1 MTTAIVEY
9 TQTEA
14 ALAELRMKYAD
25 VVFDVATT
33 KGMTEAKAARAELRT
48 LRVNL
53 EAKRKEIKA
62 PALKRC
68 AEIDTEAKR
77 ITAELAEMEDPIDA
91 AIKAEE
97 SRKEHEKAE
106 KERLDRERTEALNRR
121 FDAIKALP
129 LRAVDAT
136 AAQIEA
142 VIAEA
147 QADPLDDIEEKY
159 QAAAKYELGISILS
173 LKAALDKRR
182 MADENAAAEAAR
194 IAAEREEL
202 ERLRAESAARQAE
215 ADRLAAAERERLAA
229 EQRRQEE
236 EARAEREAAE
246 ERKRV
251 AREEEQRRIEAERA
265 ERRRRED
272 EERAQAEA
280 ERKERQRREDEARAA
295 EAEELRKAQI
305 AAEAER
311 RRLADERA
319 AQEKAA
325 RDRAIAEATLL
336 GAAVEA
342 VALLKASNLGA
353 HIVTLKLEA
362 AIRREPI
369 TTSEAA

>member
-1 MTTAIVEY
+1 MTTQIAEY
-9 TQTEA
+9 TQTEQ

-33 KGMTEAKAARAELRT
+33 KGMADAKAARAELRT

-68 AEIDTEAKR
+68 NEIDTEAKR
-77 ITAELAEMEDPIDA
+77 ITAELSEMEDPIDT

-97 SRKEHEKAE
+97 DRKANAKAE
-106 KERLDRERTEALNRR
+106 AERLEQERTEARNRR

-142 VIAEA
+142 IIAEA
-147 QADPLDDIEEKY
+147 QADALSDIEEKY
-159 QAAAKYELGISILS
+159 LPAAKYAMDLSVLS

-182 MADENAAAEAAR
+182 AADKAAADEAAR
-194 IAAEREEL
+194 IKAERDEL
-202 ERLRAESAARQAE
+202 DRLRAEQAARQAE
-215 ADRLAAAERERLAA
+215 ADRLAAAERERIAA
-229 EQRRQEE
+229 EQRQKEE
-236 EARAEREAAE
+236 AARAEREAAE
-246 ERKRV
+246 
-251 AREEEQRRIEAERA
+251 AREREAREQEQRRIDAERA

-280 ERKERQRREDEARAA
+280 DRRERQRREDEERAA
-295 EAEELRKAQI
+295 AEEELREKQI

-311 RRLADERA
+311 QRLAAEKA
-319 AQEKAA
+319 AAEKAA

-342 VALLKASNLGA
+342 VALLKASNLGT

-369 TTSEAA
+369 TEAA